1 MYRLIGKRAALMIS
15 DPWEFG
21 TECGVGPFY
30 GQLTDSGTE
39 RISTV
44 DVQRV
49 LVALERPINYS
60 GTIYLSA
67 ICHMRHE
74 GNSLNDLQAKL
85 SVSVNVTFL
94 PKAPE
99 KFSEISDVD
108 FRRGF
113 ASTGSLQ
120 IA

>member
-1 MYRLIGKRAALMIS
+1 MYSLIGKRVALMIS

-30 GQLTDSGTE
+30 GRFTDAGTE

-60 GTIYLSA
+60 STIYVSA
-67 ICHMRHE
+67 ICNMRHE
-74 GNSLNDLQAKL
+74 GNSLNDLQAGL
-85 SVSVNVTFL
+85 AISVNVTFL
-94 PKAPE
+94 PKAAQ
-99 KFSEISDVD
+99 KFSGISAVD
-108 FRRGF
+108 FRAGF
-113 ASTGSLQ
+113 AATGSLQ
-120 IA
+120 IV